1 MHLSSV
7 SSLPYIAVPGTIAFL
22 SLQTFITLAKDE
34 DKVSKFIA
42 QPESVKNTRNS
53 KHAAEHST
61 FQGHARISRHL
72 RIWEQ
77 LACCEDAGGYAW
89 LHNTTSF

>member
-22 SLQTFITLAKDE
+22 SLQTFITLSKDE

-42 QPESVKNTRNS
+42 QPDSVKNTRNR
-53 KHAAEHST
+53 KPAAEHST
-61 FQGHARISRHL
+61 FQGHARISHHL

-77 LACCEDAGGYAW
+77 LICCEDAGGYAW
-89 LHNTTSF
+89 LHITASF